1 VFVPRKKKKDCAG
14 GFRHV
19 TYPTA
24 EEGRDPKPPPFR
36 LDTKMAPTEHVGV
49 YTTPHGVLAGE
60 VMDQFA
66 LHSQWKTASQMA
78 YVLHN
83 PPYSVSLNTRCS
95 QSLASVVILFVLHGM
110 CVTFVP
116 QV

>member
-1 VFVPRKKKKDCAG
+1 MFAPRKKKKDCAG

-24 EEGRDPKPPPFR
+24 EEGRDPKQPSFR
-36 LDTKMAPTEHVGV
+36 LDTEMAPTENVGV

-83 PPYSVSLNTRCS
+83 PPYPVSLYAV
-95 QSLASVVILFVLHGM
+95 SLS
-110 CVTFVP
+110 P
-116 QV
+116 Q